1 MREVWLDQDG
11 LCPPRPGTVS
21 ISDDVSF
28 LEEID
33 TDRPLL
39 IRGRQRCEWARALA
53 DARNWRVHEVQP
65 LREEL
70 LTLCSSLTTEQ
81 AEEIAQRL
89 GQRAW
94 DLPRPLTLVAVAEA
108 LFGGDLWSHEPS
120 EERASAW
127 LTWLVERAPTGVDAV
142 LARALAGLWQGRS
155 DGITEYCYRATTR
168 EEAIP
173 IIAERL
179 GLQPSAF
186 PREEWEK
193 FPLELRESVVQ
204 AIEDW
209 VRTHL
214 IASNGA
220 AVDNW
225 IAAGVS
231 PRIWLRIG
239 RQVFRYFERNPQHLT
254 LERLDSLRP
263 YLSSFEL
270 ERLASLCPRPDP
282 GLPPEGFEG
291 VCQWFRDRYLPW
303 REWTLSSGDEA
314 ALERARE
321 IGRRFATW
329 CLEQYPILGVS
340 PQAGQ
345 LFGWARVN
353 ELRTQPDNATVTL
366 LVILDGC
373 GMSDA
378 ASLLRHLQAET
389 DRFTVTRNDVVLT
402 SLPTVTQF
410 TKPALL
416 AGVPPDKTGQADPG
430 ENSSRLTE
438 VIAALEQ
445 AAPGAVVTW
454 RLSEPDASYH
464 RARTRE
470 DANNEVDLRL
480 RSIARGLRQIADEVP
495 AARRLRVVLTTDHGR
510 LLGKARRT
518 LTVPP
523 DWLTHGRAAWGPST
537 GERIDTGFRIEER
550 TALLDA
556 AAYDLPAEYAYRIAL
571 TDEAFV
577 TSDGRGGEEWF
588 PHGGLFPEE
597 VLVPWIELER
607 DLAVPSPVVAIK
619 GDGRAYGSGTL
630 VVMVTN
636 EASIPLQLLELE
648 LEFRQRRDIVS
659 ITETIGPLSQVTI
672 TRQIESWPTP
682 QDCREARVRLTYRL
696 PSGAHSTIQVEKIE
710 LTSRTLYDQTNILE
724 DLQ

>member
-1 MREVWLDQDG
+1 MREVWLDEDG
-11 LCPPRPGTVS
+11 LWPPRPDTVL

-28 LEEID
+28 LEEVN
-33 TDRPLL
+33 TEHPLL
-39 IRGRQRCEWARALA
+39 IRGRQRCAWARALA
-53 DARNWRVHEVQP
+53 DARDWRVYEVQP
-65 LREEL
+65 PNVEL
-70 LTLCSSLTTEQ
+70 QALCASLTEEQ
-81 AEEIAQRL
+81 AEEIVERL
-89 GQRAW
+89 GQRVW
-94 DLPRPLTLVAVAEA
+94 DLPRPLTLTAVAEA
-108 LFGGDLWSHEPS
+108 LYGGYFWRHEPS
-120 EERASAW
+120 EQHASAW

-142 LARALAGLWQGRS
+142 LTRALAGLWQGRS

-173 IIAERL
+173 IIAERF
-179 GLQPSAF
+179 GLQPTAF

-193 FPLELRESVVQ
+193 FPLELRESVVK
-204 AIEDW
+204 AIEEW
-209 VRTHL
+209 VRKQL

-231 PRIWLRIG
+231 PRVWSRIG
-239 RQVFRYFERNPQHLT
+239 NQVSQYFKQNPQYLT
-254 LERLDSLRP
+254 LERLDALRP
-263 YLSSFEL
+263 YLSSFEV

-282 GLPPEGFEG
+282 GLPPEGFEA

-303 REWTLSSGDEA
+303 REWTLSNGDEA

-329 CLEQYPILGVS
+329 CLEQYPKLGVS

-353 ELRTQPDNATVTL
+353 ELRTQPDDSTVTL

-373 GMSDA
+373 SVSDA
-378 ASLLRHLQAET
+378 VSLLRHVQAET
-389 DRFTVTRNDVVLT
+389 DRFTVTRKDIVLT
-402 SLPTVTQF
+402 SVPTVTQF

-416 AGVPPDKTGQADPG
+416 AGVPPDKIGQADPG

-480 RSIARGLRQIADEVP
+480 RSIARALRQIADEVL
-495 AARRLRVVLTTDHGR
+495 AGRRLRVVLTTDHGR

-537 GERIDTGFRIEER
+537 GQTIETGFRIEER

-607 DLAVPSPVVAIK
+607 DLAVPAPVVVIK

-630 VVMVTN
+630 EVVVTN
-636 EASIPLQLLELE
+636 IASIPLELQEVLLG
-648 LEFRQRRDIVS
+648 FRQRKVTVRIG
-659 ITETIGPLSQVTI
+659 ETVGPSSKVTI
-672 TRQIESWPTP
+672 SRPIELWPAP
-682 QDCREARVRLTYRL
+682 QDCREVQVRLTYRL
-696 PSGAHSTIQVEKIE
+696 PSGIHRSTPVAEINLK
-710 LTSRTLYDQTNILE
+710 SRSLYEQANILE

>member
-11 LCPPRPGTVS
+11 VCPPRPGTVS

-89 GQRAW
+89 GQRFW
-94 DLPRPLTLVAVAEA
+94 DLPRPLTLAGVAEA
-108 LFGGDLWSHEPS
+108 LFGGVFWRHEPS
-120 EERASAW
+120 EEHASAW

-155 DGITEYCYRATTR
+155 DGITEYCYRVTTR

-204 AIEDW
+204 AIEEW
-209 VRTHL
+209 VRKQL

-231 PRIWLRIG
+231 PLVWSRIG
-239 RQVFRYFERNPQHLT
+239 NQVSQYFKQNPQYLT
-254 LERLDSLRP
+254 LERLDALRP

-282 GLPPEGFEG
+282 GLPPEGFEA

-329 CLEQYPILGVS
+329 CLEQYPKLGVS

-353 ELRTQPDNATVTL
+353 ELRTQPDDATVTL

-402 SLPTVTQF
+402 SVPTVTQF

-416 AGVPPDKTGQADPG
+416 EGVPPDQIRQADPD
-430 ENSSRLTE
+430 ETSSRLRE
-438 VIAALEQ
+438 VIAALER

-464 RARTRE
+464 RARTQE

-480 RSIARGLRQIADEVP
+480 RSIARALRQIADEVP

-510 LLGKARRT
+510 LLGKAQRT
-518 LTVPP
+518 LKVPP
-523 DWLTHGRAAWGPST
+523 GWQTHGRAAWGPSR
-537 GERIDTGFRIEER
+537 GEKIPSGFRIEDG

-556 AAYDLPAEYAYRIAL
+556 AAYDLPAEYAYRVAL

-577 TSDGRGGEEWF
+577 TSDGR
-588 PHGGLFPEE
+588 
-597 VLVPWIELER
+597 
-607 DLAVPSPVVAIK
+607 
-619 GDGRAYGSGTL
+619 AYGSGTL
-630 VVMVTN
+630 VV
-636 EASIPLQLLELE
+636 
-648 LEFRQRRDIVS
+648 
-659 ITETIGPLSQVTI
+659 
-672 TRQIESWPTP
+672 
-682 QDCREARVRLTYRL
+682 
-696 PSGAHSTIQVEKIE
+696 
-710 LTSRTLYDQTNILE
+710 
-724 DLQ
+724 

>member
-1 MREVWLDQDG
+1 MREVWFDQDG

-89 GQRAW
+89 GQRFW
-94 DLPRPLTLVAVAEA
+94 DLPRPLTLAGVAEA
-108 LFGGDLWSHEPS
+108 LFGGVFWRHEPS
-120 EERASAW
+120 EEHASAW

-142 LARALAGLWQGRS
+142 LTRALAGLWQGRS

-173 IIAERL
+173 IIAERF
-179 GLQPSAF
+179 GLQPAAF

-193 FPLELRESVVQ
+193 FPLELRESVVK
-204 AIEDW
+204 AIEEW
-209 VRTHL
+209 VRMHL

-225 IAAGVS
+225 LAAGVS
-231 PRIWLRIG
+231 PRVWSRIG
-239 RQVFRYFERNPQHLT
+239 NQVSQYFKQNPQYLT
-254 LERLDSLRP
+254 LERLDALRP

-282 GLPPEGFEG
+282 GLPPEGFEA

-329 CLEQYPILGVS
+329 CLEQYPKLGVS

-353 ELRTQPDNATVTL
+353 ELRTQPDDATVTL

-378 ASLLRHLQAET
+378 ASLLRHVQAET

-402 SLPTVTQF
+402 SVPTVTQF

-416 AGVPPDKTGQADPG
+416 EGVPPDQIRQADPD
-430 ENSSRLTE
+430 ETSSRLRE

-464 RARTRE
+464 RARTQE

-480 RSIARGLRQIADEVP
+480 RSIARALRQIADEVP

-510 LLGKARRT
+510 LLGKAQRT
-518 LTVPP
+518 LRVPP
-523 DWLTHGRAAWGPST
+523 GWQTHGRAAWGPSR
-537 GERIDTGFRIEER
+537 GEKIPSGFRIEDG

-607 DLAVPSPVVAIK
+607 DLAVPAPVVVIK
-619 GDGRAYGSGTL
+619 GEGRAYGSGTL
-630 VVMVTN
+630 EVVVTN
-636 EASIPLQLLELE
+636 IASIPLELQE
-648 LEFRQRRDIVS
+648 VLLEFRQRKVTVRIG
-659 ITETIGPLSQVTI
+659 ETVGPSSKVTI
-672 TRQIESWPTP
+672 SRPIELRPARQDSHEV
-682 QDCREARVRLTYRL
+682 QARLTYRL
-696 PSGAHSTIQVEKIE
+696 PSGIHRSTPVAEIKLE
-710 LTSRTLYDQTNILE
+710 SRPIYEQANILE